1 MNRTDEGALA
11 WALADSA
18 TSYLKPAARAWLCT
32 KIGAGEQESA
42 IKDLLVFYANAD
54 AELPRQLA
62 GPIREWIHGY
72 AGTDSEP
79 TLRHIYNQITVSTAT
94 NQQPPVEHRHRPRRL
109 IAQRSQRPARIRAA
123 TKRPTPAV
131 KRVAICG
138 ITTSIEELVRA
149 ANEARR
155 IAQTTTEVAVR
166 EARSVDWSW
175 TQISVALGG
184 VPNEETLRRNFGSD

>member
-18 TSYLKPAARAWLCT
+18 TSYLKPAARAWLCA
-32 KIGAGEQESA
+32 KIGAGEHESA
-42 IKDLLVFYANAD
+42 IKDLLVFYASAD
-54 AELPRQLA
+54 AELPCQLA

-79 TLRHIYNQITVSTAT
+79 TPQHLYDQITVSTAA
-94 NQQPPVEHRHRPRRL
+94 NQQRRVEHHYRPRRL
-109 IAQRSQRPARIRAA
+109 IAQRSQRIARIRAA
-123 TKRPTPAV
+123 TGRPTPAV

-138 ITTSIEELVRA
+138 ITTSIEELVQA

-166 EARSVDWSW
+166 GARSVDWTW
-175 TQISVALGG
+175 AQISAALGG
-184 VPNEETLRRNFGSD
+184 VPNEETLRRHFGSD